1 MNGQARLEITQA
13 RYSLFEG
20 IWFGKVCEG
29 LGWLKSQK
37 GLRHTTST
45 CHILFVCFPSSPLLT
60 GSLALPDLAKSL
72 CAALHKI
79 EIVFVFK
86 FT

>member
-1 MNGQARLEITQA
+1 MNGQALLEITQA

-37 GLRHTTST
+37 GLRHTTLRPRAT
-45 CHILFVCFPSSPLLT
+45 FCLFASLQVPYFYGSSRLYT
-60 GSLALPDLAKSL
+60 GA
-72 CAALHKI
+72 
-79 EIVFVFK
+79 
-86 FT
+86 